1 MEGRFNVNVD
11 SSKTI
16 AILSGKGGVGRSFL
30 TVNLGLALA
39 LRNNKVLII
48 DNNPAVG
55 DLAYLTGVLGE
66 IVFDV
71 ADIIKGRCEAYKAI
85 YNCNLNNDNIVDNR
99 CNANFLGSL
108 DLIPAPRDYDDM
120 LSPDVMKLIIDTMS
134 KRYDYILIDSQ
145 SGLGCG
151 FESSIVAA
159 DTVLLLTTTDPA
171 SIAACRKF
179 NDELIDTNVSEVR
192 LVINR
197 FCEKNFRKSLFYS
210 DIDELIDD
218 CEVQL
223 MSLIKENKLISI
235 AGASSNPFE
244 SYKKLVYLAEFSGKK
259 KSAMAEVVNLA
270 ARLSGENRALCI

>member
-1 MEGRFNVNVD
+1 MNVD

-85 YNCNLNNDNIVDNR
+85 YNCNLNNDIMLDKKYDTSS
-99 CNANFLGSL
+99 LGSL